1 MAVRHPLA
9 LWSLLAASP
18 VMADPS
24 SEAAQPVPAWQLEA
38 IQVEA
43 EAESTST
50 DVRSASQISRENVFD
65 ARDLVRHIP
74 GVTVAEGGRAGAN
87 GYAMRG
93 VEGNRVAV
101 TVDGVAQAEYFLPE
115 VYLGYGYLNGNRN
128 SVELEHMKQVTLHKG
143 ADSYSSGSGGIGGSV
158 QFLTKDINDFVD
170 PGKTAGAYSKL
181 GYASR
186 SREWVGVAGAGA
198 RLGDLGTSVFLQYTR
213 RSGHELMHYGGGQ
226 DIAGRSRGRPDP
238 VDAHTQAWLSKLD
251 VCVVRGHCVQ
261 LSHDE
266 RAERRF
272 TDERSYSAFGQTR
285 QAWDSSP
292 YKRQALTYRWTPADG
307 VLESLSAG
315 LHLQNVLQRALT
327 ENRDIKDGFLDQ
339 RYDRRTTQR
348 DRQWRLEAA
357 ARAWDTAW
365 GRHRVS
371 GELSWTQRRLH
382 NDNTDRLFFK
392 NSAGGQSSY
401 SIVDPVRVR
410 SVSAKLMD
418 AFELSQAWRGELG
431 WRFDRYAHQPTPG
444 VAPGYGLEAVGQR
457 RFAAGSWFGKLH
469 HDLTKHLRLSYAVS
483 QGFRA
488 PSAQEL
494 YFRFRRGFN
503 YFLPNPGLKAER
515 ALNQELTLAAHGQA
529 GNLAVALFQ
538 TRYRDFIEERHSTRE
553 VPNPFYEPFNPWGI
567 APLQIEDYFQQQN
580 IDRAK
585 VWGVEL
591 KGMLD
596 AHHALGAPRGLGMDL
611 RASFMRG
618 RTSLGDGLRALQPL
632 QVVAG
637 IFYDTAAWGV
647 RADLVHHGAKRER
660 DTVRTTY
667 GARGAV
673 REPSRY
679 LSQAVFLVDLSA
691 YARLGS
697 NMTLSAGIYNLFDR
711 RYFRWDTLR
720 SLATFGTTGRID
732 PDGEG
737 LNRYTAPGRNVA
749 VNLEIRY

>member
-1 MAVRHPLA
+1 M
-9 LWSLLAASP
+9 WSLLAAAP
-18 VMADPS
+18 VMADT
-24 SEAAQPVPAWQLEA
+24 AAGAAAPVPAWQLET
-38 IQVEA
+38 IVVEANA
-43 EAESTST
+43 EAESPST
-50 DVRSASQISRENVFD
+50 DVRSASQISRDNVLD

-74 GVTVAEGGRAGAN
+74 GITVSEGGRAGTN
-87 GYAMRG
+87 GFAIRG
-93 VEGNRVAV
+93 VDGNRVAV

-158 QFLTKDINDFVD
+158 QFVTKDINDFVD
-170 PGKTAGAYSKL
+170 PGKTAGVYSKL
-181 GYASR
+181 AYASR
-186 SREWVGVAGAGA
+186 SRQWLGVAGAGT
-198 RLGDLGTSVFLQYTR
+198 RLGDLGTSFFLQYTR
-213 RSGHELMHYGGGQ
+213 RGGHEIMHHGGGA

-238 VDAHTQAWLSKLD
+238 VDATTQAWLSKLD

-272 TDERSYSAFGQTR
+272 TDEKSYGAFGQTR

-292 YKRQALTYRWTPADG
+292 YRRQALVYRWIPSDG
-307 VLESLSAG
+307 PLESLSAG

-357 ARAWDTAW
+357 ARVWDTSW
-365 GRHRVS
+365 GRHRFS
-371 GELSWTQRRLH
+371 GELAWTQRRLN

-410 SVSAKLMD
+410 SLSLKLKD
-418 AFELSQAWRGELG
+418 SFAFGPLWHGELG
-431 WRFDRYAHQPTPG
+431 WRVDRYAHQPTPG
-444 VAPGYGLEAVGQR
+444 VAPSYGLDAVGRR
-457 RFAAGSWFGKLH
+457 RFSAGSWFGNLSH
-469 HDLTKHLRLSYAVS
+469 EVTSHLRLSYAVS

-515 ALNQELTLAAHGQA
+515 ALNQELTLTAHGDV

-538 TRYRDFIEERHSTRE
+538 TRYRDFIEERHTTRE

-567 APLQIEDYFQQQN
+567 PPVQIEDYFQQQN

-591 KGMLD
+591 KGLLD
-596 AHHALGAPRGLGMDL
+596 AHTAFGAPKGWGMDV
-611 RASFMRG
+611 RATLTRG

-637 IFYDTAAWGV
+637 LFYEAASWGL

-660 DTVRTTY
+660 DTLRTTY

-673 REPSRY
+673 REPSKY
-679 LSQAVFLVDLSA
+679 LSQAVYLVDLSA
-691 YARLGS
+691 YTRLGRH
-697 NMTLSAGIYNLFDR
+697 MTLSAGIYNLFDR
-711 RYFRWDTLR
+711 KYFRWDTLR
-720 SLATFGTTGRID
+720 SLASFGTTGRID
-732 PDGEG
+732 PAGEG